1 MSNGCGKEYSL
12 LCQGLQPAFIF
23 LVSIQCLASAR
34 LCPLTR
40 AGVGRSV
47 GRMKTVSTRE
57 FYHNTKLVDSLPAGG
72 QLLVTSNGKPK
83 FVVTRSGARPRMTVE
98 MARARAVDLTRSGFD
113 SVAFLRS
120 LKK

>member
-1 MSNGCGKEYSL
+1 
-12 LCQGLQPAFIF
+12 
-23 LVSIQCLASAR
+23 
-34 LCPLTR
+34 
-40 AGVGRSV
+40 
-47 GRMKTVSTRE
+47 MKTVSTRE